1 MQWLINQSLFV
12 SFLIIC
18 IVTVGLSLGGLMF
31 IRKKF
36 PHERIKDNHDTASV
50 IFNAYG
56 LLYAVVVAFVVFV
69 TWSSYDK
76 AKMDSEIE
84 ANQLM
89 DLFYLT
95 NAYPDSIRFEL
106 QKQLID
112 YTKEI
117 TNNEWP
123 MLASGEMSDAASEK
137 VGTLWNSVLSVN
149 TRSKID
155 ENICESAFE
164 TMKNITEYRRL
175 RMFAVRQTVP
185 SIIWS
190 VLLIGGILSLV
201 CTYFFGMK
209 NALPQYMMTA
219 CFTIIITLMLYLI
232 YVLDHCF
239 TGANAISNEPLR
251 MVLEIMMK

>member
-1 MQWLINQSLFV
+1 MQWLIEQSLFV

-18 IVTVGLSLGGLMF
+18 IVPVGISLGGLMF

-36 PHERIKDNHDTASV
+36 PHERIKDNHETASV

-56 LLYAVVVAFVVFV
+56 LLYAVVVAFVFFI

-76 AKMDSEIE
+76 AMMDSEIE

-89 DLFYLT
+89 DLFYLS
-95 NAYPDSIRFEL
+95 NAYPDSIRMNL
-106 QKQLID
+106 QKQIID

-117 TNNEWP
+117 TLNEWQ
-123 MLASGEMSDAASEK
+123 MQASGEISPVAAEK
-137 VGTLWNSVLSVN
+137 VHTLWNTILIVN
-149 TRSKID
+149 TGTKID
-155 ENICESAFE
+155 ENICASTFE

-185 SIIWS
+185 SIIWT
-190 VLLIGGILSLV
+190 VLLIGGILSII

-209 NALPQYMMTA
+209 NALPQYLITA

-239 TGANAISNEPLR
+239 IGTNAISNEPLK